1 MRILVTGGAGYI
13 GTSLVPLLLERGY
26 EVCVFDSLT
35 SGAAEVCASLTSGLG
50 PLVPLFRNPR
60 FSLQRAD
67 VRDRR
72 ALASAVEASD
82 AVVHL
87 AAVVG
92 HPACEQW
99 PDEAQ
104 TVNVEGT
111 RLLAELLGPE
121 RPVIFASTASCYGA
135 VEQAVCTEQTPLRP
149 LSLYGRTKAE
159 AEAIVAER
167 CRAVIYRLATC
178 YGLSPR
184 MRLNL
189 LVNDFVYR
197 ALHERRLRVY
207 EGHYRRSLL
216 HVSDAARALVL
227 GLERAQEMAGR
238 VFNVGDERQ
247 NVTKLELCR
256 MVARVVPG
264 VEIESG
270 EGRDADQRDYRL
282 SCRRIAAQGFRPS
295 VTLEEGIRELC
306 RALRWVDRGQL

>member
-13 GTSLVPLLLERGY
+13 GTSLVPLLLEQGH
-26 EVCVFDSLT
+26 EVCVFDSLR
-35 SGAAEVCASLTSGLG
+35 SDAAGVCDRLTWGLG

-67 VRDRR
+67 VRDRQ
-72 ALASAVEASD
+72 ALAPAVEASD

-92 HPACEQW
+92 HPACEHA
-99 PDEAQ
+99 PHEARD
-104 TVNVEGT
+104 VNVEAT
-111 RLLAELLGPE
+111 RLLAEIAGPE
-121 RPVIFASTASCYGA
+121 RPVVFASTASCYGA
-135 VEQAVCTEQTPLRP
+135 VEEADCTEETPLKP

-159 AEAIVAER
+159 AEAILAER
-167 CRAVIYRLATC
+167 CRAVVYRLATC

-184 MRLNL
+184 MRLDL

-197 ALHERRLRVY
+197 ALHKRRLRVY
-207 EGHYRRSLL
+207 EGHYRRSFL
-216 HVSDAARALVL
+216 HVADAARAMVL
-227 GLERAQEMAGR
+227 GLERAREMAGR

-256 MVARVVPG
+256 LVARVVPG
-264 VEIESG
+264 VEIESC

-282 SCRRIAAQGFRPS
+282 SCRRIAQQGFRSS
-295 VTLEEGIRELC
+295 VKLEEGIRELA
-306 RALRWVDRGQL
+306 RALRWVDRGEL